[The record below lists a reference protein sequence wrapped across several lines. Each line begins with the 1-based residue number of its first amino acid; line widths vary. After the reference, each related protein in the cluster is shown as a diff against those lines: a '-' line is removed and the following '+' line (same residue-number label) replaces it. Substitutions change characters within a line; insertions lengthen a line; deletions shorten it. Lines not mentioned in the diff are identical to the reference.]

1 MKITSIEAFHIA
13 LPYEHGAP
21 KPLLPTGKLREK
33 MDGVYV
39 KVQTDEGITG
49 WGEAFGFAAC
59 PVSLHAVKLIIEP
72 IALGRDCTDI
82 ASLMRDVRFRTHNM
96 SLNGP
101 VGFALSALDIALW
114 DIKGK
119 KAGQPIWK
127 LLGGDGTRKNLPA
140 YASLIRV
147 REPELVQRI
156 CRRAAD
162 RGYKHIKLHEFTV
175 DAVAAA
181 REAVGPNVH
190 LMLDTNCSWSEEEAA
205 AKARDLKPLGLYW
218 LEEPVFPPDDFPA
231 LARLRASSG
240 IKIASGENLGNLN
253 DMVRMLEAKAVDFV
267 QPDVTKFGGITEMVK
282 AAALAEKHGVVFEP
296 HSPIHGPG
304 LVATLHIV
312 AALTK
317 HAMAEYYFCDL
328 ECTPMGESIAVTN
341 GMMRVP
347 DGPGLGVEIDEA
359 MLRKYQIG

>member
-1 MKITSIEAFHIA
+1 MKITNIEAFHIA

-21 KPLLPTGKLREK
+21 KPLLPTGKLRDK
-33 MDGVYV
+33 MDGVYL
-39 KVQTDEGITG
+39 KVETDEGITG

-59 PVSLHAVKLIIEP
+59 PISLHAVKLAIAP
-72 IALGRDCTDI
+72 IAVGRDANDI

-119 KAGQPIWK
+119 IAGQPIWK
-127 LLGGDGTRKNLPA
+127 LLGGDGNRKTIPA

-147 REPELVQRI
+147 REPDLVQRI
-156 CRRAAD
+156 CRRAAM
-162 RGYKHIKLHEFTV
+162 RGYKYIKLHEFTV
-175 DAVAAA
+175 EAVAAA
-181 REAVGPNVH
+181 REAVGPHVG
-190 LMLDTNCSWSEEEAA
+190 LMLDTNCSWNEEDAFA
-205 AKARDLKPLGLYW
+205 HARALKPLNLYW

-231 LARLRASSG
+231 LARLRANCG
-240 IKIASGENLGNLN
+240 VPIASGENLGNLN
-253 DMVRMLEAKAVDFV
+253 DMARMLEAKAVDFV

-282 AAALAEKHGVVFEP
+282 AAQLAEKYGVTFEP

-304 LVATLHIV
+304 LVATMHLV
-312 AALTK
+312 AALTS
-317 HAMAEYYFCDL
+317 HAMCEYYFCDL
-328 ECTPMGESIAVTN
+328 ECTPMGESIAVKN
-341 GMMRVP
+341 GMVTVP
-347 DGPGLGVEIDEA
+347 NGPGLGVEIDED